1 VLRPSSA
8 KLLPSTGIFRFV
20 LRWKRKLNTL
30 ENWFCSTSF
39 WRKITRDQLL
49 PWTLGRVEL
58 GDHLLEIGAG
68 AGAATPELRRHVPRV
83 TSLEYDHALVAK
95 LAQKNGGNA
104 SVVQGDAAALPFAN
118 GTFTSAV
125 AVLVL
130 HHLRS
135 SELQDRAFTEV
146 HRVLRPGGRFCA
158 FDIQDGWLNRI
169 AHIKSTFVPI
179 QPRTVVARLTAVGFA
194 NVSLDLRSGAF
205 RFHAS
210 RKS

>member
-1 VLRPSSA
+1 MNA
-8 KLLPSTGIFRFV
+8 
-20 LRWKRKLNTL
+20 L

-39 WRKITRDQLL
+39 WRKITREQLL
-49 PWTLGRVEL
+49 PWTLGPVDL

-68 AGAATPELRRHVPRV
+68 AGAATQELRKRVPRV
-83 TSLEYDHALVAK
+83 TSLEYDRVLAMR
-95 LAQKNGGNA
+95 LAQRDGAGA

-118 GTFTSAV
+118 GTFSSAI

-135 SELQDRAFTEV
+135 SELQDRAFAEV

-158 FDIQDGWLNRI
+158 FDIQDGWLHR
-169 AHIKSTFVPI
+169 AVHIKSTFVPI
-179 QPRTVVARLTAVGFA
+179 QPETVAARLTSAGFA
-194 NVSLDLRSGAF
+194 DVSLDFRAGAF

-210 RKS
+210 RKN